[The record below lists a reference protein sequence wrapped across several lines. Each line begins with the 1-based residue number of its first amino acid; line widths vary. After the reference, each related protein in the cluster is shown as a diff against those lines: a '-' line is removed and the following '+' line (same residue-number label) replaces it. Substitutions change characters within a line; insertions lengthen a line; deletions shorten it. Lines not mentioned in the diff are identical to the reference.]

1 MIHHFNHLKLRYN
14 LIKSRII
21 ILLVFI
27 FLFLCG
33 CVQNVHNN
41 SVSPEKAFLS
51 NHESSADPATMPDNV
66 DSDASSPTDAG
77 DLSELPEKV
86 DTENQ
91 NTSLAGSTDPEDAI
105 SPSDPNQLTNGQNHD
120 SEESDHS
127 RCTRA

>member
-1 MIHHFNHLKLRYN
+1 
-14 LIKSRII
+14 
-21 ILLVFI
+21 
-27 FLFLCG
+27 
-33 CVQNVHNN
+33 
-41 SVSPEKAFLS
+41 
-51 NHESSADPATMPDNV
+51 MPDNV

-120 SEESDHS
+120 SEDSDQGEKIQS
-127 RCTRA
+127 DLDEALDFCQTSQ